1 MSDTESQEPGQLNFD
16 FKAFVF
22 RVISYW
28 KWIAL
33 ALIVF
38 IYIVYHQNIRR
49 EFPYTLTS
57 QISIQD
63 DKNPLFTSNT
73 SLIFNYGGISGKVQ
87 ELVLNLKSRK
97 HHEKV
102 VDSLDLHLNYLKQ
115 GRFYKTDIY
124 GSQPFR
130 FIEADSAQQLLNIPI
145 KLKFKSATRFLLEI
159 DFEDISSITTQN
171 FITKKVKTIEVTP
184 GGFKKEYELNDVITL
199 PFLAGKFVLRP
210 DFSITQGDE
219 YFIQFRDFNATV
231 SEFNSAFNVLNDQNS
246 PLLTLVLT
254 NKNKAKIVEYLNT
267 CTFILE
273 RDQLTKK
280 NEFATKTIAFIDNQL
295 ARVKG
300 QLTTNADSLND
311 YKRKNKIF
319 DINLEST
326 TLSTKIE
333 GLKQQ
338 RDQLQESR
346 VSYDIL
352 ENYLQSSD
360 DFPCTCIRG
369 NNRS

>member
-130 FIEADSAQQLLNIPI
+130 FIEADNAQQLIIYNITGKEVYNTNILKTESIDVSDWATGTYYISI
-145 KLKFKSATRFLLEI
+145 KDGKGLVSSA
-159 DFEDISSITTQN
+159 
-171 FITKKVKTIEVTP
+171 
-184 GGFKKEYELNDVITL
+184 
-199 PFLAGKFVLRP
+199 KFV
-210 DFSITQGDE
+210 
-219 YFIQFRDFNATV
+219 
-231 SEFNSAFNVLNDQNS
+231 
-246 PLLTLVLT
+246 
-254 NKNKAKIVEYLNT
+254 KN
-267 CTFILE
+267 
-273 RDQLTKK
+273 
-280 NEFATKTIAFIDNQL
+280 
-295 ARVKG
+295 
-300 QLTTNADSLND
+300 
-311 YKRKNKIF
+311 
-319 DINLEST
+319 
-326 TLSTKIE
+326 
-333 GLKQQ
+333 
-338 RDQLQESR
+338 
-346 VSYDIL
+346 
-352 ENYLQSSD
+352 
-360 DFPCTCIRG
+360 
-369 NNRS
+369 

>member
-1 MSDTESQEPGQLNFD
+1 MSDIVEPQESGQLNFD

-33 ALIVF
+33 ALILF

-49 EFPYTLTS
+49 EFPYTLNS

-124 GSQPFR
+124 GAQPFR
-130 FIEADSAQQLLNIPI
+130 FKENDSAQQILNTLVKINFTSPTT
-145 KLKFKSATRFLLEI
+145 FNLEI
-159 DFEDISSITTQN
+159 NLEDINAVNTQN
-171 FITKKVKTIEVTP
+171 FITKKVKTVPVKP
-184 GGFKKEYELNDVITL
+184 GFFIRAYRLDENINL
-199 PFLAGKFVLRP
+199 PFLSGKFVIRP
-210 DFSITQGDE
+210 EYEIKSGDE
-219 YFIQFRDFNATV
+219 YFIQFTEFNATV
-231 SEFNSAFNVLNDQNS
+231 SAFNNTFNVLNSQNS

-254 NKNKAKIVEYLNT
+254 NKNKAKIVDYLNT
-267 CTFILE
+267 CTFILD
-273 RDQLTKK
+273 RDQLIKK
-280 NEFATKTIAFIDNQL
+280 NEFATKTISFIDNQL
-295 ARVKG
+295 ARVKS

-311 YKRKNKIF
+311 YKKKNKIF
-319 DINLEST
+319 DIEQEST
-326 TLSTKIE
+326 TLSGKIE
-333 GLKQQ
+333 
-338 RDQLQESR
+338 ES
-346 VSYDIL
+346 
-352 ENYLQSSD
+352 E
-360 DFPCTCIRG
+360 
-369 NNRS
+369 RST